1 MPDRW
6 QAHGRRKEIAQIPL
20 SSRDLSGKEDR
31 CPAAGP
37 PRRRISV
44 CSLGCVLLKSHIW
57 QEGVR
62 DWVEVISGRAMS
74 GTGLNPWPDTGMV
87 IARSKLS
94 SVAIFAG
101 GTLILYLSH
110 YAKHSVDHVSVI
122 RSRVR
127 ARSKWF
133 LQRGTWVL
141 LYFYR
146 GYW

>member
-1 MPDRW
+1 MATEESLLR
-6 QAHGRRKEIAQIPL
+6 AITIPV
-20 SSRDLSGKEDR
+20 SGQGFN
-31 CPAAGP
+31 PVP
-37 PRRRISV
+37 
-44 CSLGCVLLKSHIW
+44 L
-57 QEGVR
+57 
-62 DWVEVISGRAMS
+62 ISGRAMS

-122 RSRVR
+122 RFRVR

-133 LQRGTWVL
+133 LSQTANP
-141 LYFYR
+141 
-146 GYW
+146 

>member
-57 QEGVR
+57 QEGAR
-62 DWVEVISGRAMS
+62 DWVEVIFREGYERHRIKSLARYW
-74 GTGLNPWPDTGMV
+74 NV
-87 IARSKLS
+87 IARRNTDNRREKDE
-94 SVAIFAG
+94 VA
-101 GTLILYLSH
+101 
-110 YAKHSVDHVSVI
+110 
-122 RSRVR
+122 
-127 ARSKWF
+127 
-133 LQRGTWVL
+133 
-141 LYFYR
+141 
-146 GYW
+146 